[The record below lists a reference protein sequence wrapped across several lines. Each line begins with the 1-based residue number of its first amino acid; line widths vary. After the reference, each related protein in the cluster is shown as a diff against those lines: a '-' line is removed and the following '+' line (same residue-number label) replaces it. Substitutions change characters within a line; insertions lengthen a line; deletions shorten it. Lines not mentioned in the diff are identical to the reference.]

1 MAMHMSDINDIW
13 NNADGRLSD
22 EKLKAYL
29 AGTLSDEEVR
39 EVELYLSD
47 EGMESDAID
56 GLADVTT
63 EEVQELAKKV
73 NHKLQHELKKEKYR
87 HKKHY
92 KDNKWGLIAVL
103 IIIVLCILGYY
114 MVQMVI

>member
-1 MAMHMSDINDIW
+1 MSDINDIW
-13 NNADGRLSD
+13 SNADGLLSE
-22 EKLKAYL
+22 EKLEAYL
-29 AGTLSDEEVR
+29 AGKLSEEEVR

-47 EGMESDAID
+47 EGMESDAVD
-56 GLADVTT
+56 GLADMSSQ
-63 EEVQELAKKV
+63 EVQELTQKI
-73 NHKLQHELKKEKYR
+73 NHKLQYELRKEKYR

-114 MVQMVI
+114 ILQLII